1 MAKWYELAKVGT
13 YTDNKGQT
21 VDLTRDNLAAVA
33 KNYDPVSYKSAIT
46 VGHPKSDREP
56 AYGRVAALQFIND
69 TLYFQPDE
77 KSIVSEFGEMVNK
90 GMYTHVSPSFQFPSA
105 RLKHVAFLGAT
116 PPAIKGMEAITNLEF
131 AECSDPVT
139 EITFEFSEGYDWLTW
154 KIRTAGRMFQRLRDW
169 MIESTGDAAKV
180 NQVIDSYGIESLL
193 QDPPAEAGAT
203 AVTSSFTEPSSQED
217 ELDIKEL
224 EQKVT
229 ELSEKVTTLE
239 TENGTLKTEL
249 NAVKVENANL
259 KSAIQDNE
267 FSEYVGGLV
276 RKGKLAPDKRVAT
289 ITVLKSLSTDK
300 TVEFSEGDGVT
311 KKSPLDIYKETLE
324 NGETIVNFSELMTK
338 NELGE
343 PVAGKDEE
351 LAALGRSIADLA
363 NKK

>member
-1 MAKWYELAKVGT
+1 MSKWYELAKVGT
-13 YTDNKGQT
+13 YTDNAGQV
-21 VDLTRDNLAAVA
+21 VDLTRENLAAVA
-33 KNYDPVSYKSAIT
+33 KRYDPNQYKSAIT

-56 AYGRVAALQFIND
+56 AYGRVAALKFAND

-77 KSIVSEFGEMVNK
+77 KSIVAEFGEMVNK

-131 AECSDPVT
+131 AECKDPVT
-139 EITFEFSEGYDWLTW
+139 EVTFEFSEGYDWLTW
-154 KIRTAGRMFQRLRDW
+154 KLRTAGRVFQRLRDW
-169 MIESTGDAAKV
+169 LVESGGLEKAD
-180 NQVIDSYGIESLL
+180 QVISSYDIESLL
-193 QDPPAEAGAT
+193 QEPPAEAAAT

-217 ELDIKEL
+217 ELNIKEL

-249 NAVKVENANL
+249 TAVKVENANL

-267 FSEYVGGLV
+267 FSEYVGSLV
-276 RKGKLAPDKRVAT
+276 RKGKIAPDKKASVV
-289 ITVLKSLSTDK
+289 TVLKSLSTEK

-324 NGETIVNFSELMTK
+324 SGKTIVNFSEIMTK
-338 NELGE
+338 NGLGE
-343 PVAGKDEE
+343 PFGNEADG
-351 LAALGRSIADLA
+351 LIALGRSIADLA